1 MSLYKRE
8 SSGWFKG
15 LAIIMIILS
24 HYAEW
29 WSWFYVE
36 EGTAE
41 LIRLGISKFGPY
53 GVAIFFLFS
62 GYGLVKS
69 AGDKRIGW
77 KFIIKRVLNVYIP
90 YLVMV
95 VSIVFLS
102 GGFKTMDDIL
112 DLFYGHD
119 FWYMKVLFSFYLAF
133 MAIWF
138 VFSNCHIRAVLISVF
153 TYWYSNYLY
162 VAGEQDFWYISNI
175 AFAIGAILAL
185 YEPFIK
191 KIVDKVGIIFAVVF
205 GLGSVWVVHSALY
218 VEHVWAQPTDEI
230 RSRIIAVTIFTLFVV
245 FLAAV
250 WKWYD
255 PVLPLFGKYSL
266 YFYLSH
272 TFLFMWAINYF
283 EYEMSIRFVIATAII
298 LVISFAM
305 GILIEVLL
313 KPINKKLRG

>member
-41 LIRLGISKFGPY
+41 LIRLGMSKFGPY

-77 KFIIKRVLNVYIP
+77 KFIIKRILNVYIP

-95 VSIVFLS
+95 VPIVLLS
-102 GGFKTMDDIL
+102 GGFKNMSDVL
-112 DLFYGHD
+112 DFFYGHD
-119 FWYMKVLFSFYLAF
+119 FWYMKVLFSLYLAF

-138 VFSNCHIRAVLISVF
+138 IFSNSHIRAVLISVF
-153 TYWYSNYLY
+153 IYWYSNYLY

-185 YEPFIK
+185 YEPFVK
-191 KIVDKVGIIFAVVF
+191 KIVDKVGIILAVVF

-283 EYEMSIRFVIATAII
+283 EYEMSTRFLIATAII

-313 KPINKKLRG
+313 KPINKKLRC